1 VDWEGVGLADEV
13 TAWLDETG
21 SRKATRERRLDPFA
35 TSMRDFDDV
44 AANLESVEKA
54 NAVEHTDTT
63 QRVADLRSA
72 GLVETPVG
80 APLLSALGAAVLA
93 NWRAAGVANSDKLD
107 EAIRTVIVYGTAREM
122 GVEPYVSFLAYWAEL
137 RAAFDPA
144 ALIDGWDNLFTLNYL
159 DHRIDD
165 FAPGDAFRDEG
176 IRVADIVYDLDIFVR
191 ERGASEQVRKGASQV
206 RRGIEGKV
214 PRGRARATCCL
225 AMELLLRPPEART
238 ALVARFGLP
247 LRPHDWKRFAAD
259 RAATLLKVVA
269 RFDGLVTAVGA
280 PAAKTIEVADKPD
293 APIEPYDFASALQ
306 AVPKRAKSKRVT
318 GSGGPK
324 KVDYVRKQERNS
336 EVGQLGEAFALEYE
350 RWRLS
355 KYPELVKNIVHV
367 SLDDDT
373 LGYDI
378 KSFETDGRPRYV
390 EVKAT
395 EGPLATRFFISA
407 NEIACAEQHAGDYL
421 IMRVGNVR
429 SRPVCCEIRDLGAE
443 LDFRAVTFECTF
455 KPTAESPGEDGAN
468 PTSQI

>member
-1 VDWEGVGLADEV
+1 MDWEGIGLADEV

-21 SRKATRERRLDPFA
+21 RRTATRERRLDPFA

-54 NAVEHTDTT
+54 NAVEHTDPT

-72 GLVETPVG
+72 GLVETPDG
-80 APLLSALGAAVLA
+80 APILSALGAAVLA
-93 NWRAAGVANSDKLD
+93 RWRAAGVANSDKLD

-122 GVEPYVSFLAYWAEL
+122 GAEPYASFLSYWGEL
-137 RAAFDPA
+137 RAAFDSA

-176 IRVADIVYDLDIFVR
+176 IRVADIVYDLDTFAG
-191 ERGASEQVRKGASQV
+191 EQGASERARKGASQV
-206 RRGIEGKV
+206 RRGITGKV

-225 AMELLLRPPEART
+225 AMELLLRPPEARA
-238 ALVARFGLP
+238 ALVACFGLP
-247 LRPHDWKRFAAD
+247 LRPHEWKPFAAG
-259 RAATLLKVVA
+259 RAAALLEVVA
-269 RFDGLVTAVGA
+269 RFDGFVTVGGA
-280 PAAKTIEVADKPD
+280 PATETVEVVHKPD
-293 APIEPYDFASALQ
+293 VPTEPYDFAKALQ
-306 AVPKRAKSKRVT
+306 AVPKRAKSKRGT
-318 GSGGPK
+318 GSGGSK
-324 KVDYVRKQERNS
+324 KTDYARKQERNS
-336 EVGQLGEAFALEYE
+336 EIGQLGETFALEYE
-350 RWRLS
+350 RWRLRE
-355 KYPELVKNIVHV
+355 YPELAKKIVHV
-367 SLDDDT
+367 SIDDDT

-407 NEIACAEQHAGDYL
+407 NEIASAEQHAGDYL
-421 IMRVGNVR
+421 ILRVGNVR
-429 SRPVCCEIRDLGAE
+429 GRPVCCEIRDLGTE

-455 KPTAESPGEDGAN
+455 KPIAESPGSEGAD
-468 PTSQI
+468 PAGSF